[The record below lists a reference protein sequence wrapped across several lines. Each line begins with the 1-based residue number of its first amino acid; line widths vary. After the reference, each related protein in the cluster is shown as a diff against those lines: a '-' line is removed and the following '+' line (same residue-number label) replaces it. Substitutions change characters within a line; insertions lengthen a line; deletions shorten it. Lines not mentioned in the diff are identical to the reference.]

1 MDILRLIREKEKN
14 RKKIEELSEENRRL
28 TELISSRYMEY
39 LEGKFSKPDEWFVCV
54 YWANSYEFFH
64 LGKFKYFSF
73 LGQRG
78 KKRLANYGNDYE
90 AHFEF
95 MDGFT
100 TDLVSI
106 ARNGL
111 DIKIE
116 KEDAKFEIDSGI
128 QDGVVR
134 FNRNGIGQISK
145 EVFEKEKA
153 KILGEIE
160 KLKRGTFREY
170 KCGDVI
176 EYANKRGIFSG
187 KIVMIKGKSGY
198 LEDGTKVNI
207 GTPRVRKK

>member
-1 MDILRLIREKEKN
+1 MDILRLIRKKEEN

-39 LEGKFSKPDEWFVCV
+39 LEGEFSKPDEWFVCV
-54 YWANSYEFFH
+54 YWGNSYEFFH

-95 MDGFT
+95 LDGFT

-106 ARNGL
+106 VRNGL

-134 FNRNGIGQISK
+134 FNHNGIGQISK

-160 KLKRGTFREY
+160 KLKRGTFGEY

-176 EYANKRGIFSG
+176 EYANKSGIFSG

-198 LEDGTKVNI
+198 LEDGTKVNL